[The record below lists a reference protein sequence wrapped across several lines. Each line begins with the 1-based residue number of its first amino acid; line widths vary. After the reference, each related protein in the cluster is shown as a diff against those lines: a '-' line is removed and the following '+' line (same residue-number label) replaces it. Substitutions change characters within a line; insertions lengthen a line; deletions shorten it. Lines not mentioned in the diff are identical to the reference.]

1 MTRVVGTLS
10 FSYGFHPI
18 YFYTRLIVPRLVA
31 PSSLK
36 QSISRKPPV
45 QCQSNSGI
53 QRHDSSARASLSSRL
68 MIGAARRTARGGYR
82 KVFTDFPKP
91 HGARSGCG
99 DGGGRAEGG
108 PPTEQQNMF
117 RLLRCRK
124 IVSVAIPLQKRM
136 EEGTKLTL
144 SLQNWRC
151 PCCTLV
157 SILIVSFPS
166 CEAIELFSVSKKQM
180 H

>member
-91 HGARSGCG
+91 PRRAKRLRRRRREGR
-99 DGGGRAEGG
+99 GRATNGATKHVSSFEMQKNRVCRY
-108 PPTEQQNMF
+108 PT
-117 RLLRCRK
+117 
-124 IVSVAIPLQKRM
+124 
-136 EEGTKLTL
+136 
-144 SLQNWRC
+144 
-151 PCCTLV
+151 
-157 SILIVSFPS
+157 
-166 CEAIELFSVSKKQM
+166 SKKDGRGYKTDPIIAELAM
-180 H
+180 SVLYTCVDSYC

>member
-91 HGARSGCG
+91 PRRAARPPGCG
-99 DGGGRAEGG
+99 YDEEGGRATNGATKRDRHVSPFEMHKNLVCRY
-108 PPTEQQNMF
+108 PTSKRDRREYKTDSLINE
-117 RLLRCRK
+117 
-124 IVSVAIPLQKRM
+124 LQMPKWY
-136 EEGTKLTL
+136 
-144 SLQNWRC
+144 SY
-151 PCCTLV
+151 
-157 SILIVSFPS
+157 
-166 CEAIELFSVSKKQM
+166 
-180 H
+180 

>member
-91 HGARSGCG
+91 PR
-99 DGGGRAEGG
+99 RAKRLRRRRREGG

-136 EEGTKLTL
+136 GEGTKLTL